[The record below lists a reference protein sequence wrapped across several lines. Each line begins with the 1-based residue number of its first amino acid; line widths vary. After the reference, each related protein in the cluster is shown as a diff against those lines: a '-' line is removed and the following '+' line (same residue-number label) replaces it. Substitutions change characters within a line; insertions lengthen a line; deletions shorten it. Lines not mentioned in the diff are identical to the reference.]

1 MVRYFPV
8 SSKVQ
13 FFTLHLKNSDKTKN
27 LFCPISDFGSRRR
40 PISSKRKKTPRR
52 KHATTAEKV
61 KNKEKNP
68 VETLVRL
75 LWRAAAPGLK
85 PGPPLAARP
94 YVASCPGSPLPHLL
108 DGHKKLVG
116 CSAIPVRSC
125 PGPGRY
131 TWGRIVELE
140 VGKYLRVGTPA
151 ITEKPHCAAVVE
163 HACSKI
169 LFLCFTK
176 TKWVQ

>member
-1 MVRYFPV
+1 MVRYFP
-8 SSKVQ
+8 
-13 FFTLHLKNSDKTKN
+13 
-27 LFCPISDFGSRRR
+27 
-40 PISSKRKKTPRR
+40 ISSWSSSLISTFKIATRQIFFLSHFRFRVEETSDRVKREKTPRR
-52 KHATTAEKV
+52 KHATTAENV
-61 KNKEKNP
+61 KNNKNKP
-68 VETLVRL
+68 VETLVRV

-94 YVASCPGSPLPHLL
+94 YLASCPGSPLPHLL
-108 DGHKKLVG
+108 DRHKNLVG
-116 CSAIPVRSC
+116 CSEIPVRSC

-140 VGKYLRVGTPA
+140 VGKYLQVGTPA
-151 ITEKPHCAAVVE
+151 ITEKSHCAAVVE

-169 LFLCFTK
+169 SFLCFTK